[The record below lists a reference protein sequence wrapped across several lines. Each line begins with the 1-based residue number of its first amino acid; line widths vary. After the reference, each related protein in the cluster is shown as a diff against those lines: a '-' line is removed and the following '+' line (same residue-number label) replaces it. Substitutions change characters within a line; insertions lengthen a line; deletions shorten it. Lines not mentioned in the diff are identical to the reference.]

1 MTLPR
6 EGPDGL
12 PIKPFKTQDAWRA
25 WLDANHDKAKGI
37 WIRYYKKATGKP
49 TIDYQQTLDVAL
61 CYGWIDGQG
70 RSEGDETHVQR
81 WVPRAKRSTWSKRN
95 VTRAG
100 ELIEEGRM
108 EPAGL
113 AEIER
118 AKQDGRWDAAYDAP
132 STATPSPELQAA
144 LKKNKKAAA
153 AFAKLDSR
161 NRYAILHRIQTA
173 KKDET
178 KTKRIEQFVDML
190 ARGETIYPPRS

>member
-1 MTLPR
+1 VTLPR
-6 EGPDGL
+6 KGPDEL
-12 PIKPFKTQDAWRA
+12 PIRPFKTQEAFRA
-25 WLDANHDKAKGI
+25 WLEGNHSSAKGI

-70 RSEGDETHVQR
+70 RSEGDETHIQR

-95 VTRAG
+95 VARAL
-100 ELIEEGRM
+100 ELIDEGLM
-108 EPAGL
+108 QPAGL

-132 STATPSPELQAA
+132 STATPPPALEAA
-144 LKKNKKAAA
+144 LKRNKKAAA

-161 NRYAILHRIQTA
+161 NRYAILHRIQIA
-173 KKDET
+173 KKEET
-178 KTKRIEQFVDML
+178 KAKRITQFVDML
-190 ARGETIYPPRS
+190 ARGETLY